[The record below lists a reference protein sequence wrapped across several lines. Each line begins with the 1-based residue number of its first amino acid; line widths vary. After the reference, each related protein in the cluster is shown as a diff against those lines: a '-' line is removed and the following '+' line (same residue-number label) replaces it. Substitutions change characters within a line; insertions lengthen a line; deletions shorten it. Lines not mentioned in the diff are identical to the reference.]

1 MQTDHLAAKD
11 LSTDRINSAL
21 ASARPRRLRI
31 FVADDDLG
39 TSESLTAI
47 GNQHGY
53 QVVSVTDG
61 REAFRLLKR
70 DSQFDVAVLS
80 LVTQHLH
87 CVDVVRY
94 MKTEKRLMRIPVIMV
109 SDGQGFRN
117 IPESFA
123 AGATAFLAK
132 PFGPDQLIRALR
144 LVIGNQTPGSLGPGL
159 LHGLKPNT
167 FKYKNRILSP
177 SAAGVR

>member
-1 MQTDHLAAKD
+1 MQNNHLAAKD
-11 LSTDRINSAL
+11 LSIGKINSAL
-21 ASARPRRLRI
+21 ASVRPRRLRI
-31 FVADDDLG
+31 LVADDDQT

-53 QVVSVTDG
+53 QVVSVADG

-70 DSQFDVAVLS
+70 DSEFDVAVLS
-80 LVTQHLH
+80 MVMQHLH

-132 PFGPDQLIRALR
+132 PFGPEQLIRALR
-144 LVIGNQTPGSLGPGL
+144 LVIGNQMLESLGPGS
-159 LHGLKPNT
+159 LHGVKPKT
-167 FKYKNRILSP
+167 FKYKNRIPSP
-177 SAAGVR
+177 AAAGVR